1 MRHRAAQRDV
11 HSDCSSSSLLQ
22 RVSSVASAA
31 ALPPVLEQCLAGLFR
46 QDFASECLPK
56 RSAREKENR
65 IELAHNVRATP
76 PVPLFSPLFLRINV
90 CTDLSQSFVLCL

>member
-31 ALPPVLEQCLAGLFR
+31 ALPPVLEQCLAGLFC

-56 RSAREKENR
+56 
-65 IELAHNVRATP
+65 
-76 PVPLFSPLFLRINV
+76 
-90 CTDLSQSFVLCL
+90 